1 MDNTTD
7 KLSDNHRRSLSVT
20 AKTVEETIDQLEALL
35 HAKPSSKLMRKIS
48 RTYTPEERARLLA
61 VLKELRDANETMIR
75 DLELRTELLDESQI
89 AGAALARLWLILAD
103 SLSEKMKGFGTI
115 KSETAHRIDKHIALM
130 LKILE
135 KAQINKF

>member
-1 MDNTTD
+1 MDNTTA

-35 HAKPSSKLMRKIS
+35 HARPSAKLMRKIS

-61 VLKELRDANETMIR
+61 VLKQLRDANEGMIN
-75 DLELRTELLDESQI
+75 DLELRTELFDESQI
-89 AGAALARLWLILAD
+89 AGAAFTRLWLVLAD
-103 SLSEKMKGFGTI
+103 SVSDKMKGFGKI
-115 KSETAHRIDKHIALM
+115 KSEAAHRIDKHIKLM

-135 KAQINKF
+135 QAQINKK